1 MSCSVVKLPVPNC
14 VNGWPGFAVLRSS
27 WYSRDISFVQSKA
40 LADVRH
46 PRTLAPISLSPLV
59 SPLSGACVC
68 AFVFQCVRPT
78 ATIWIAVWA
87 RSFIVIEQR
96 SSSLQIAGI
105 LRVHRLHFALGA
117 RLGEQRARKERRETV
132 ESLVQVVMRHDEVK
146 HLTPKGPTRI

>member
-1 MSCSVVKLPVPNC
+1 M
-14 VNGWPGFAVLRSS
+14 
-27 WYSRDISFVQSKA
+27 
-40 LADVRH
+40 
-46 PRTLAPISLSPLV
+46 
-59 SPLSGACVC
+59 C